1 MVGLSTPKLQTI
13 LHGIFL
19 YISAPG
25 GTSHFS
31 VKATAQ
37 TDPERICSFRAK
49 VTRNAQG

>member
-1 MVGLSTPKLQTI
+1 MVRLSTPKLQMI
-13 LHGIFL
+13 LQDILL

-49 VTRNAQG
+49 VTQNAQG